1 MREPPGS
8 RMQNKDKV
16 KRTQWREAVLC
27 SGLSHH
33 LHDGG
38 CATEHTCPAGPG
50 LPSSSTSP
58 ACRLLHLA
66 LYLHPKMCVHTGI
79 TFLLGTPVI
88 THRSP
93 VRCHMRVIYLKA
105 TLEYKYFDLKYFE
118 PSPGNLLAGSDINH

>member
-66 LYLHPKMCVHTGI
+66 LYLHPKI
-79 TFLLGTPVI
+79 
-88 THRSP
+88 
-93 VRCHMRVIYLKA
+93 HMRVIYLKA

-118 PSPGNLLAGSDINH
+118 PSPGNLLAGSALDHRTIYGREGER